1 MVRSSEW
8 VLVIS
13 LELTH
18 NCAHRHAWSVAQS
31 QTKIHWDP
39 DDGRNGGAQ
48 VCGSADG
55 ELAGAADVADLR

>member
-1 MVRSSEW
+1 

-18 NCAHRHAWSVAQS
+18 TTARTDTLGALPNPRPKFIGIR
-31 QTKIHWDP
+31 T
-39 DDGRNGGAQ
+39 DGRNGGAQ